1 MSDQCEHCKARGSF
15 LGCLV
20 ADCNIHDSWVV
31 KTLAKELDESR
42 AYADKLVEHF
52 ANGSLPKD
60 VELLREANAEMAQEL
75 HELKTKPFA
84 GMHEGCVAFLKL
96 PVKLKSLDALNTF
109 IKLAYGKECF
119 VKEETGWLQVAKQ
132 GEA

>member
-1 MSDQCEHCKARGSF
+1 MSNKTAVELIREAKNTSLLDSGAWEFALTKAR
-15 LGCLV
+15 
-20 ADCNIHDSWVV
+20 
-31 KTLAKELDESR
+31 ELDESR
-42 AYADKLVEHF
+42 AYADRLVEHF